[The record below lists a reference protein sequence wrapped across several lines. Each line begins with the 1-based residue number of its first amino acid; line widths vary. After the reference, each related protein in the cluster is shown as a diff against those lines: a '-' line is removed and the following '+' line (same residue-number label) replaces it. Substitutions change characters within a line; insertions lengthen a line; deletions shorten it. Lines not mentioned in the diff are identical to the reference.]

1 MRRMEDDLVGLAR
14 FLSLMNRQVGTGDHL
29 FDGGVVLTVEHG
41 DQLIEDDCIANEA
54 LTDEALEK
62 ILSLFE
68 RYIDRNDLFWD
79 IYWEIVRSAIIEHLK
94 EENV

>member
-1 MRRMEDDLVGLAR
+1 MTIQRNGKTYEL
-14 FLSLMNRQVGTGDHL
+14 TGGEL
-29 FDGGVVLTVEHG
+29 FDAYLECRRDHAKCDIIEKY

-79 IYWEIVRSAIIEHLK
+79 IYWEIVRSAIIDHFE

>member
-1 MRRMEDDLVGLAR
+1 MTIQRNGKTYEL
-14 FLSLMNRQVGTGDHL
+14 TGREL
-29 FDGGVVLTVEHG
+29 FDAYEECRRDNTKCDIKEMY
-41 DQLIEDDCIANEA
+41 DQLIEDDCIADEA

>member
-1 MRRMEDDLVGLAR
+1 MTIQRNGNTYELTDRELLDAYEERRRYYAKCDIIEK
-14 FLSLMNRQVGTGDHL
+14 H
-29 FDGGVVLTVEHG
+29 E
-41 DQLIEDDCIANEA
+41 QLIEDDCITNVA

>member
-1 MRRMEDDLVGLAR
+1 MTIQR
-14 FLSLMNRQVGTGDHL
+14 NRKTYELTDGEL
-29 FDGGVVLTVEHG
+29 FDAYLECRRDHAKCDIIEKY
-41 DQLIEDDCIANEA
+41 DQ
-54 LTDEALEK
+54 
-62 ILSLFE
+62 LFE

>member
-1 MRRMEDDLVGLAR
+1 MTIQR
-14 FLSLMNRQVGTGDHL
+14 NRKTYELTDGEL
-29 FDGGVVLTVEHG
+29 FDAYLECRRDHAKCDIIEKY
-41 DQLIEDDCIANEA
+41 DQLIEDDFIANEA